1 MIKNIWHTAAAVA
14 FLSAGVAAQ
23 ESPLEIIPETA
34 SAVIRFQAPDK
45 IKEDLSD
52 FVDKVQPGFG
62 GFIEAQFPTILGE
75 ISQNKTLDGLDLTN
89 DWYMVMVLNEDG
101 EPQPVLVLPTTDMEA
116 AKEAVESTFEIAED
130 EDWLICAMD
139 TALLEDFG
147 NDDLESIESVLTEKS
162 EARLASG
169 HIGVFV
175 NGEQLKEEFAEELES
190 ADQHLDEL
198 IDNIV
203 QQAQQVNPAA
213 NMKAVAG
220 MYKELG
226 KLFLQAVRDSD
237 SITVSLEFTEDAFQ
251 TDFLLTAGE
260 STSTAKFFGS
270 QPVSD
275 MKRLTSIPEG
285 MLGYVAAHGD
295 PTVTVD
301 YLRKFTSELI
311 TDEEVLAKMTKSLDL
326 MKDARIG
333 TVAGGGNLLP
343 DEEGSL
349 RYLVITEVQP
359 TSVFRNAMKLLGD
372 GLEYETAGIK
382 IKQTYEPDTEKLDG
396 TSVDIL
402 RTEQTMPEGLDPTG
416 MQEAIQKKFYGSNG
430 IEQRVLTTSDLM
442 YQTIGGGLDAMK
454 SLTTSKTW
462 TDETLLK
469 ARAGLHEQ
477 ANALMLVDMPNSLLA
492 ASRAVLSTNTLPLPI
507 QASQLDG
514 LEVKPSY
521 SGFSMAV
528 ESNTL
533 EARGTIPVDTFKG
546 FTQIGMFVQGMRNQR
561 Q

>member
-301 YLRKFTSELI
+301 YLKKFTSELI